1 MEAAVAMHKRFSAP
15 TGDALRKA
23 GWFPG
28 RSVEAAAGWIES
40 LTTDQGFAQDGF
52 IVGEQSIA
60 ESGELV
66 CALET

>member
-1 MEAAVAMHKRFSAP
+1 
-15 TGDALRKA
+15 
-23 GWFPG
+23 
-28 RSVEAAAGWIES
+28 VEAAAGWIES